1 MVNRLIDAFIEACER
16 YGEVSFPLKI
26 EIVEGRGRHEN
37 GDSGGEEER
46 S

>member
-1 MVNRLIDAFIEACER
+1 MINRLIEAYER
-16 YGEVSFPLKI
+16 RGEVSFPLKI
-26 EIVEGRGRHEN
+26 EVVEGRGRYEN

>member
-1 MVNRLIDAFIEACER
+1 MVNGLIEAYER
-16 YGEVSFPLKI
+16 CGEVSFPLKI
-26 EIVEGRGRHEN
+26 EIAEGRGRHEN